1 MIKFFRKIRQ
11 NLLMENKT
19 GKYLKYAIGE
29 IVLVVIG
36 ILLALGINN
45 WNQDR
50 ITQNRIESRLTS
62 LTSDIESEIDAM
74 DEIIIRSEG
83 RIAII
88 YDIMKRNN
96 KPEAI
101 PWYDKSNLEY
111 LLDSIDNPNASL
123 SISPT
128 FDVNKA
134 TFTELLNTGEF
145 YTIVDKALSRE
156 IQQYYARIDDLKES
170 EQLNQMG
177 IYLRIIESKE
187 RLGIGVYAEVSME
200 KLAEL
205 AKNDKQFG
213 AELETSIGFDWL
225 QRKNFLELKQ
235 RATSLIESMKNK

>member
-1 MIKFFRKIRQ
+1 M
-11 NLLMENKT
+11 LTENKFS
-19 GKYLKYAIGE
+19 KYLIYAIGE
-29 IVLVVIG
+29 IILVVIG

-62 LTSDIESEIDAM
+62 LTSDIEVEIDAM
-74 DEIIIRSEG
+74 DEIIMRSER

-88 YDIMKRNN
+88 NDIMKRNN
-96 KPEAI
+96 KQEAI
-101 PWYDKSNLEY
+101 PWFNKSNLEY

-128 FDVNKA
+128 FDENRA

-200 KLAEL
+200 KHAEL
-205 AKNDKQFG
+205 ANNDKQFG

-235 RATSLIESMKNK
+235 SATSLIETIKNK